1 MLATIVAYA
10 QNRVI
15 GRDGRIP
22 WKIPGE
28 QLRFRELT
36 LGNAVIMGRRTYEE
50 IGRPLPGR
58 LNIILSATRRYEGED
73 LLTAATLEEAMTLA
87 GDRDIYI
94 AGGAKLY
101 EEALPLADRLYITE
115 IGCAVEGDT
124 FFPPF
129 DETLYD
135 REEGPSHGGSIPYT
149 YVTYTRK
156 AAGQKTPSEV

>member
-1 MLATIVAYA
+1 MIAIIVAYA

-58 LNIILSATRRYEGED
+58 LNIIVSATQRFEGD
-73 LLTAATLEEAMTLA
+73 NLLTAGSLEEAIALA
-87 GDRDIYI
+87 GDRDVYI
-94 AGGAKLY
+94 AGGARLY
-101 EEALPLADRLYITE
+101 EEALPRAERLYITE
-115 IGCAVEGDT
+115 IGCRVEGDT
-124 FFPPF
+124 FFPYF

-135 REEGPSHGGSIPYT
+135 REEAPFQSGNIPYT

-156 AAGQKTPSEV
+156 AAGHKVPSEV

>member
-1 MLATIVAYA
+1 MIAIIVAYA

-58 LNIILSATRRYEGED
+58 LNIILSTTRHYEGD
-73 LLTAATLEEAMTLA
+73 NLLTASCLEEALALA
-87 GDRDIYI
+87 GDRDVYI

-115 IGCAVEGDT
+115 IGCTVEGDT
-124 FFPPF
+124 FFPPV
-129 DETLYD
+129 DEALYD
-135 REEGPSHGGSIPYT
+135 REEGPRHGGRIPYT

-156 AAGQKTPSEV
+156 AAGQKAPSEV

>member
-1 MLATIVAYA
+1 MLAIIAAYA

-15 GRDGRIP
+15 GREGRIP

-36 LGNAVIMGRRTYEE
+36 LGDAVVMGRRTYEE

-58 LNIILSATRRYEGED
+58 MNFVVSSTQNFDGENCRTVAS
-73 LLTAATLEEAMTLA
+73 LAEAIALA
-87 GDRDIYI
+87 GDRDVYI

-115 IGCAVEGDT
+115 IGCTVEGDT

-129 DETLYD
+129 DEALYH
-135 REEGPSHGGSIPYT
+135 REEGPCHGGSIPYT

-156 AAGQKTPSEV
+156 AAGQNASCEV